1 MLIKPDLYTR
11 PEYYEL
17 DDLCGVADCV
27 DKSPAINCENCSL
40 NAGNEQYFKTHN
52 IEAYYIKFVKDKL

>member
-1 MLIKPDLYTR
+1 MSIKPDLHDI
-11 PEYYEL
+11 PKSFNP
-17 DDLCGVADCV
+17 DDLCMVADCV

-40 NAGNEQYFKTHN
+40 SRSKQYFKTHN